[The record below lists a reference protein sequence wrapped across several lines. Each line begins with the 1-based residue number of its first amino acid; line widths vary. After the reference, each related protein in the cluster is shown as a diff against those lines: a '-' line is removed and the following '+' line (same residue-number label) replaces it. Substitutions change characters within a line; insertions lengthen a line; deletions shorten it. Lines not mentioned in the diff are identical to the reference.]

1 VLVVEGANWSF
12 RSDLVRDVA
21 YSTLTKADRARRHYG
36 IAHYFETAKPP
47 PADPSQADER
57 FIDTVAHH
65 YGLAAELVAELGP
78 VSGIGDDV
86 TDAALRWVGEA
97 AQRAELGQVLPVAV
111 RLFGQALRLAP
122 DRPDLRVGFLLGRAR
137 ALSELRELDDAAA
150 DLSEAQRLADE
161 LDDEAGRARAD
172 LVAGELLQ
180 RRGDSAEG
188 LVVLRRAVDRFR
200 AIDDLYGAADALRA
214 QGMIHLLG
222 GDNDRAEVVISE
234 ALETSRALDDRRGE
248 AWAVQQLAWISF
260 LAGRAVEAER
270 RLLVAVQIFEEI
282 GDTGGWGWAQGL
294 LAYAMYQ
301 QGRLDEA
308 GELGDLILVQAH
320 ERGDLWGEGMMSVLS
335 ASVRLWSGRAT
346 EAVGRAE
353 AATDLFR
360 RLGDLFGELSAM
372 SVLGRSLVVV
382 GRIDE
387 GFRALDEA
395 ASRSMRAEAD
405 GLTTIGVSA
414 LAGASVQLGEPHR
427 AEVAFEGLDEAWVQ
441 RCRSGDIERLV
452 ALGVAHLQ
460 NGRIDEA
467 ERCLRHAVSFDGEA
481 DASPYAM
488 AGLAL
493 ALAAAGCDD
502 EVLELDKRVNQS
514 ARASYLDKGTA
525 KLSALLVRARRGEA
539 DAASRFEAVV
549 AAADSNDDLVA
560 QAVARLTQAYGL
572 EALGA
577 PEAAEVRRD
586 AERRLDHL
594 GLDAP
599 GWRNAIE
606 LILAASPA
614 PPTPQIA

>member
-1 VLVVEGANWSF
+1 
-12 RSDLVRDVA
+12 
-21 YSTLTKADRARRHYG
+21 
-36 IAHYFETAKPP
+36 
-47 PADPSQADER
+47 
-57 FIDTVAHH
+57 
-65 YGLAAELVAELGP
+65 
-78 VSGIGDDV
+78 
-86 TDAALRWVGEA
+86 
-97 AQRAELGQVLPVAV
+97 
-111 RLFGQALRLAP
+111 
-122 DRPDLRVGFLLGRAR
+122 
-137 ALSELRELDDAAA
+137 
-150 DLSEAQRLADE
+150 
-161 LDDEAGRARAD
+161 
-172 LVAGELLQ
+172 
-180 RRGDSAEG
+180 
-188 LVVLRRAVDRFR
+188 
-200 AIDDLYGAADALRA
+200 
-214 QGMIHLLG
+214 
-222 GDNDRAEVVISE
+222 
-234 ALETSRALDDRRGE
+234 
-248 AWAVQQLAWISF
+248 
-260 LAGRAVEAER
+260 
-270 RLLVAVQIFEEI
+270 
-282 GDTGGWGWAQGL
+282 
-294 LAYAMYQ
+294 
-301 QGRLDEA
+301 
-308 GELGDLILVQAH
+308 
-320 ERGDLWGEGMMSVLS
+320 
-335 ASVRLWSGRAT
+335 
-346 EAVGRAE
+346 
-353 AATDLFR
+353 
-360 RLGDLFGELSAM
+360 
-372 SVLGRSLVVV
+372 
-382 GRIDE
+382 
-387 GFRALDEA
+387 
-395 ASRSMRAEAD
+395 MRAEAD

-572 EALGA
+572 GALGA